1 MDTIGTA
8 MDAVRRTPRT
18 LENAADRDAKQ
29 RMLLQAMIDESY
41 TAQKARE
48 TQRQTTDEDRANRR
62 ADRREEGGSH
72 EIEEIKSPDDLN
84 APNA

>member
-48 TQRQTTDEDRANRR
+48 TQRQTTDEPCKPSRGPPQ
-62 ADRREEGGSH
+62 GGRGH

>member
-1 MDTIGTA
+1 
-8 MDAVRRTPRT
+8 VRRTPRT

-48 TQRQTTDEDRANRR
+48 TQRQTTDEDRANRTR
-62 ADRREEGGSH
+62 GPPRGGWGH